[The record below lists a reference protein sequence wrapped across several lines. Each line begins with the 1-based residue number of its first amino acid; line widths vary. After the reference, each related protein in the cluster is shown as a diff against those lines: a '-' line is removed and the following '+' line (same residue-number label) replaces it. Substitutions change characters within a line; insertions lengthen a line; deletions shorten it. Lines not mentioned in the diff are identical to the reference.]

1 MAKLKD
7 RIVKNLNIRN
17 KRASFEYHLLDKYTA
32 GIRLVGTEIKSLRL
46 GKASMTDSYCYFS
59 ENELFLKGVHIA
71 EYESTGYQSHVP
83 TADRKLL
90 LTKRELKKLKDK
102 VTNTGLTI
110 VPLRIFINDKGLAKV
125 QIAVAQGKK
134 LYDKREDIKKRDM
147 ERDAGRRF

>member
-1 MAKLKD
+1 MGKLKD